1 MHQHAADN
9 AAGSAAS
16 DAAAAAPP
24 SSAEHDAQKQY
35 QQLQDMCQN
44 VQQIIKEVNLY
55 CLTQRGEGH
64 ISTNTGDVNMTQG
77 KLCDDPS
84 ALDCLVK
91 PLLREFI
98 KGQHIDQ
105 VTAIEFLRNASGMR
119 QNAMLKFTQL
129 KTLINLKLNIKQKS
143 QKKEGTEES

>member
-55 CLTQRGEGH
+55 CLTQSGEGH
-64 ISTNTGDVNMTQG
+64 ISTNIGDVINMTQG
-77 KLCDDPS
+77 QLCDDLS

-91 PLLREFI
+91 PLLSELV
-98 KGQHIDQ
+98 KGQNIEQ
-105 VTAIEFLRNASGMR
+105 FIAIEFLRNAHTVCR
-119 QNAMLKFTQL
+119 KVQW
-129 KTLINLKLNIKQKS
+129 INS
-143 QKKEGTEES
+143 RS